1 MIITLVGADFS
12 VNKIGTLTT
21 WNVSYIECEGVT
33 YSGDTS
39 VTRGGALSATATIAE
54 GYEIGSAGVT
64 VTMGGQAQSGV
75 VTTST
80 DGKTITISIGS
91 VTGNVVIK
99 VPTVD
104 ESGNESTGGNE
115 GSGSGNETT
124 NYPTATT
131 WYVNAASTA
140 LTTECNTS
148 NNSYGWAY
156 ADTTEQAAIRDKYIN
171 AIQFVTTSTSGT
183 VTIGIADAVNATS
196 VHSVQTTTFTK
207 SGTSKEIV
215 TAVFATPFKLTESQI
230 LVFEPSTASQRNY
243 NHYFGSQ
250 GSGAKSFLSR
260 IPTDLANTNKQWS
273 TNSGNSI
280 GISVGYYVDE
290 DTETPDS
297 GSTDSNG
304 ITWYTT
310 GNASTSNS
318 SSCKSGNGSNGW
330 SYGTSTSGSTDI
342 QNVPINYVRFCTDS
356 TSGDVKV
363 GIAASKGATEIKSV
377 VTGSFTKSNTS
388 KEIVTVKLSD
398 TITLATGEFLV
409 IHPYLSEGDTHNYNF
424 YFASSGGVGYYSRI
438 PTDLGAT
445 STAAPWKAFAN
456 YNIGWD
462 FGYKAD

>member
-1 MIITLVGADFS
+1 MIITLIGANFKDS
-12 VNKIGTLTT
+12 NIGTLST
-21 WNVSYIECEGVT
+21 WTISRVLGDGATYNGVT
-33 YSGDTS
+33 YIDKNAALNAT
-39 VTRGGALSATATIAE
+39 VTIDE
-54 GYEIGSAGVT
+54 GYELGAAGVT
-64 VTMGGQAQSGV
+64 VTMGGTA
-75 VTTST
+75 VTEGITV
-80 DGKTITISIGS
+80 DGNTITIAIAS

-124 NYPTATT
+124 NYPTSTT
-131 WYVNAASTA
+131 WYVNAASTT

-156 ADTTEQAAIRDKYIN
+156 ADTAEQTAIRDKYIN
-171 AIQFVTTSTSGT
+171 AIQFVTTSTFGT
-183 VTIGIADAVNATS
+183 VTIGIADEANATS
-196 VHSVQTTTFTK
+196 IHSIQTTTFTK

-215 TAVFATPFKLTESQI
+215 TAVFTTPFKLTENQI

-260 IPTDLANTNKQWS
+260 IPTDLSNSNKQWS

-280 GISVGYYVDE
+280 GISVGYYVE
-290 DTETPDS
+290 GSVEEPDS
-297 GSTDSNG
+297 GDSGNTDANG
-304 ITWYTT
+304 VTWYTS
-310 GNASTSNS
+310 NASTSLT
-318 SSCKSGNGSNGW
+318 SSCKAGNGSNGW

-342 QNVPINYVRFCTDS
+342 QNVPINYVKFCTDS
-356 TSGDVKV
+356 TSGTVKLGV
-363 GIAASKGATEIKSV
+363 AASKGATEVTSV
-377 VTGSFTKSNTS
+377 VTGTFTKSSTD
-388 KEIVTVKLSD
+388 KEIVAVQLSD
-398 TITLATGEFLV
+398 TITLADGEFLI

-424 YFASSGGVGYYSRI
+424 YFGTSGGAGYYSRI

-445 STAAPWKAFAN
+445 STAAPWKIFAN

-462 FGYKAD
+462 FGYKAE